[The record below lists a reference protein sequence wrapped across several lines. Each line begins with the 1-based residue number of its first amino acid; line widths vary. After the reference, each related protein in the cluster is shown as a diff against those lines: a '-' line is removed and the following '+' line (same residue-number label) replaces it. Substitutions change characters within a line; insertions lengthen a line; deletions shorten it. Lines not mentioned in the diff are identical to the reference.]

1 MTFFLMLLSDNSIS
15 GIYGMINKMIPTL
28 KRHGF
33 PGDKVNIII
42 AGKIIR

>member
-1 MTFFLMLLSDNSIS
+1 MISFLITLSDNSIS

-33 PGDKVNIII
+33 PGDKVDELLPCNL
-42 AGKIIR
+42 